1 MQKIDTHVHFWE
13 YDALKDAWITDDMK
27 LLQRDFFPKDI
38 ESQLLENGVDG
49 VIAVQADQSEAETD
63 FLIALSKENSLI
75 KGVVGW
81 VDLQDEQV
89 AARLQHY
96 SKIPVVKGFRHIVQG
111 APTGFMKGRSFM
123 NGVRQLKKF
132 DFTYD
137 VLIFE
142 NQLDEAIEFV
152 NEFPGQKFIIDHCAK
167 PAIKN
172 KKITDPIS
180 AGWKRGMQEIAQNEN
195 VFCKLS
201 GLVTEAAWNQWND
214 IDFYPYLDVVFE
226 SFGTERLVFGSD
238 WPVMMLSAT
247 YTKWINLLD
256 QYLSTFS
263 VEERRA
269 VFAENAIKF
278 YNI

>member
-1 MQKIDTHVHFWE
+1 MQKIDAHVHFWK
-13 YDALKDAWITDDMK
+13 YDAVKDAWITDDMK

-38 ESQLLENGVDG
+38 EPQLHENGVEG

-75 KGVVGW
+75 QGVVGW
-81 VDLQDEQV
+81 VDLQDEHV
-89 AARLQHY
+89 ETRLQHY
-96 SKIPVVKGFRHIVQG
+96 SEIPVVKGFRHIVQG

-137 VLIFE
+137 VLIYE
-142 NQLDEAIEFV
+142 NQLDEAVEFV
-152 NEFPGQKFIIDHCAK
+152 NEFPGQKF
-167 PAIKN
+167 
-172 KKITDPIS
+172 PIS
-180 AGWKRGMQEIAQNEN
+180 EGWKRGMQEIAQNEN

-247 YTKWINLLD
+247 YSKWVNLLD
-256 QYLSTFS
+256 QYLSAFS

-269 VFAENAIKF
+269 VFSENSIKF

>member
-1 MQKIDTHVHFWE
+1 MQKIDAHVHFWK
-13 YDALKDAWITDDMK
+13 YDAVKDAWITDEMK

-38 ESQLLENGVDG
+38 EPQLHENGVEG

-63 FLIALSKENSLI
+63 FLIALAKENPLI

-81 VDLQDEQV
+81 VDLQHEQV
-89 AARLQHY
+89 EARLQHY
-96 SKIPVVKGFRHIVQG
+96 SESPVVKGFRHILQG
-111 APTGFMKGRSFM
+111 APTGFLKGRAFM

-137 VLIFE
+137 VLIYE
-142 NQLDEAIEFV
+142 NQLAEAIEFV

-167 PAIKN
+167 PAIKD
-172 KKITDPIS
+172 KKITDAIGV
-180 AGWKRGMQEIAQNEN
+180 GWERGMQEIAQNEN

-201 GLVTEAAWNQWND
+201 GLVTEAAWNEWND

-247 YTKWINLLD
+247 YAKWINLLD
-256 QYLSTFS
+256 QYLSAFS

-269 VFAENAIKF
+269 VFSENAIKF

>member
-1 MQKIDTHVHFWE
+1 MQKIDSHVHFWK
-13 YDALKDAWITDDMK
+13 YDAVKDAWITDDMK

-38 ESQLLENGVDG
+38 ELQLHENSVDG

-63 FLIALSKENSLI
+63 FLIALARENSLI

-89 AARLQHY
+89 ELRLQHY
-96 SKIPVVKGFRHIVQG
+96 SEFAVVKGFRHIVQG
-111 APTGFMKGRSFM
+111 APAGFLKGQSFM

-137 VLIFE
+137 VLIYE
-142 NQLDEAIEFV
+142 NQLEEAIEFV

-172 KKITDPIS
+172 KKVTDTIGI
-180 AGWKRGMQEIAQNEN
+180 GWKRGMQEIAQNEN

-201 GLVTEAAWNQWND
+201 GLVTEAAWNEWND
-214 IDFYPYLDVVFE
+214 KDFYPYLDVVFE
-226 SFGTERLVFGSD
+226 SFGTDRLVFGSD

-247 YTKWINLLD
+247 YAKWINLLE
-256 QYLSTFS
+256 QYLSAFS
-263 VEERRA
+263 IEERRA
-269 VFAENAIKF
+269 IFAENAIKF
-278 YNI
+278 YKI

>member
-1 MQKIDTHVHFWE
+1 MQKIDTHVHFWK
-13 YDALKDAWITDDMK
+13 YDAVKDAWITDDMK
-27 LLQRDFFPKDI
+27 LLQCDFFPKDI
-38 ESQLLENGVDG
+38 EPQLHENGVEG

-63 FLIALSKENSLI
+63 FLIALAKENPLI

-81 VDLQDEQV
+81 VDLQHEQV
-89 AARLQHY
+89 EARLQHY
-96 SKIPVVKGFRHIVQG
+96 SESPVVKGFRHILQG
-111 APTGFMKGRSFM
+111 APTGFLKGRAFM

-137 VLIFE
+137 VLIYE
-142 NQLDEAIEFV
+142 NQLEEAIEFV

-247 YTKWINLLD
+247 YVKWVNLLD

-263 VEERRA
+263 VEERCA

>member
-1 MQKIDTHVHFWE
+1 MQKIDAHVHFWK
-13 YDALKDAWITDDMK
+13 YDAVKDAWITDEMK

-38 ESQLLENGVDG
+38 EPQLHENGVEG

-63 FLIALSKENSLI
+63 FLIALAKENPLI

-81 VDLQDEQV
+81 VDLQHEQV
-89 AARLQHY
+89 EARLQHY
-96 SKIPVVKGFRHIVQG
+96 SESPVVKGFRHILQG
-111 APTGFMKGRSFM
+111 APTGFLKGRAFM

-137 VLIFE
+137 VLIYE
-142 NQLDEAIEFV
+142 NQLAEAIEFV

-167 PAIKN
+167 PAIKD
-172 KKITDPIS
+172 KKITDAIGV
-180 AGWKRGMQEIAQNEN
+180 GWERGMQEIAQNEN

-201 GLVTEAAWNQWND
+201 GLVTEASWNEWND

-247 YTKWINLLD
+247 YAKWINLLD
-256 QYLSTFS
+256 QYLSAFS

-269 VFAENAIKF
+269 VFSENAIKF